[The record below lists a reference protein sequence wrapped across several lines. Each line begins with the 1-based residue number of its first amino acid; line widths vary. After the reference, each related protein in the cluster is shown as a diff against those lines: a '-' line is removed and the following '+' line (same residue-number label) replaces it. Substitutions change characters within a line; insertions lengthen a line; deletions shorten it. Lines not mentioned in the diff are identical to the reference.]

1 MVKRIIAIGIIY
13 FCIAVGW
20 IILSATTYIRTEE
33 QDDKLKSAVGQ
44 LWGTAQTQR
53 APQIYWLDRITRI
66 ETNADE
72 SVSRTVDEKHF
83 LNLKTSRIEVDLSL
97 EHRRKGLL
105 WYSTYQV
112 QFAASYTLINP
123 TDENR
128 HLYFDLKLPAPRAVY
143 DDFTL

>member
-1 MVKRIIAIGIIY
+1 MVKRIIAIGVIF

-53 APQIYWLDRITRI
+53 APQIYWLERVTHI
-66 ETNADE
+66 ETIDGE

-83 LNLKTSRIEVDLSL
+83 LNLKASRIKLTC
-97 EHRRKGLL
+97 L
-105 WYSTYQV
+105 WTTGAKACCGIPPIRCNSQ
-112 QFAASYTLINP
+112 
-123 TDENR
+123 
-128 HLYFDLKLPAPRAVY
+128 PR
-143 DDFTL
+143 TP